1 MSAPQTGPAVIT
13 LREVYDLV
21 VEVKD
26 SVAVVPAH
34 SKTLDDHE
42 ARIRVQEARKTVSPR
57 DLWTGITG
65 AAAAGAAIAS
75 IINALIP

>member
-1 MSAPQTGPAVIT
+1 MTTAPAAEIT

-34 SKTLDDHE
+34 GKTLDDHE
-42 ARIRVQEARKTVSPR
+42 TRIRSLERKVW
-57 DLWTGITG
+57 L
-65 AAAAGAAIAS
+65 AAGAAAVIGGTVGNLFPMLAT
-75 IINALIP
+75 P